1 MIHVYLLCFMITP
14 KEVRQTALSLPE
26 TEERETWGEATFR
39 VRGKIFAILSPTGQ
53 GASVKGSLEQQEM
66 LLTMDK
72 ETFAKS
78 HYTGRF
84 GWVSVNLS
92 RVDPDLMRDLI
103 FEAWR
108 RTAPRH
114 LVRSY
119 INKRSSS

>member
-1 MIHVYLLCFMITP
+1 MVTP
-14 KEVRQTALSLPE
+14 EELRQMALSLPE

-39 VRGKIFAILSPTGQ
+39 VRGKIFATLSLTGQ
-53 GASVKGSLEQQEM
+53 EASIKASLEQQEM
-66 LLTMDK
+66 LLAMYQ
-72 ETFAKS
+72 ETFTKS

-92 RVDPDLMRDLI
+92 RVDPDLLRDLI

-108 RTAPRH
+108 LIAPEH

-119 INKRSSS
+119 TNKRSSS